1 MFPLPDATHEQSQS
15 QLCPTLQEAVLNISL
30 STLSLFALSLAHVAP
45 ATVSF
50 ISVPQALSG
59 MGLGAYPLL
68 PPEMIW
74 NILDPSTMF

>member
-45 ATVSF
+45 ATVVFHLCSSGSF
-50 ISVPQALSG
+50 WH
-59 MGLGAYPLL
+59 GLGAYPLL
-68 PPEMIW
+68 PPEMFW